1 MQPADGGL
9 YCADYFPGACER
21 EGRLN
26 IQSEFPIGGGVG
38 NGLAHQYVRRERS
51 RTGLEGRLKIKS
63 LRGAK

>member
-9 YCADYFPGACER
+9 YGADYFPGACKR

-26 IQSEFPIGGGVG
+26 IQSEFTIGGGVG
-38 NGLAHQYVRRERS
+38 YGMAQQSVRRERS
-51 RTGLEGRLKIKS
+51 RTGLERRLKIKS